1 MTQKK
6 ADISTKRLISLA
18 PDRWIQWL
26 MGRSG
31 LKVLQII
38 SSEFQWV
45 SRESDV
51 LVKAHSPDLGEFLI
65 LNELQLRYNQKVPRR
80 MRAYTAMA
88 SEKYQL
94 PVYPVLINLLEA
106 SSGTIA
112 SSFES
117 NFAGLKAI
125 QEYQVINLWE
135 VDVDIVF
142 QRNLSTLLPLVP
154 ILKGGGSEQV
164 IRRALRQLRVQGQP
178 GELESMLGFFATYV
192 LDLDLVQ
199 QILRLD
205 MAILEQS
212 PLYREIVSRS
222 EQRGIAIGEQ
232 RGIAIGE
239 QRGIAIGE
247 QRGIEQIALNM
258 LRMGMA
264 IEQVSEATGLSL
276 EQVTQLG
283 SSVKASDF
291 EQDN

>member
-1 MTQKK
+1 
-6 ADISTKRLISLA
+6 
-18 PDRWIQWL
+18 

-117 NFAGLKAI
+117 N
-125 QEYQVINLWE
+125 
-135 VDVDIVF
+135 
-142 QRNLSTLLPLVP
+142 
-154 ILKGGGSEQV
+154 
-164 IRRALRQLRVQGQP
+164 LRV
-178 GELESMLGFFATYV
+178 
-192 LDLDLVQ
+192 
-199 QILRLD
+199 
-205 MAILEQS
+205 
-212 PLYREIVSRS
+212 
-222 EQRGIAIGEQ
+222 
-232 RGIAIGE
+232 
-239 QRGIAIGE
+239 
-247 QRGIEQIALNM
+247 
-258 LRMGMA
+258 
-264 IEQVSEATGLSL
+264 
-276 EQVTQLG
+276 
-283 SSVKASDF
+283 
-291 EQDN
+291 

>member
-31 LKVLQII
+31 LKALQII

-45 SRESDV
+45 ARESDV
-51 LVKAHSPDLGEFLI
+51 LVKAYSPDLGEFLI

-94 PVYPVLINLLEA
+94 PVYAVLINLLEA

-117 NFAGLKAI
+117 NFAGQRAI

-135 VDVDIVF
+135 IDVDIVF

-154 ILKGGGSEQV
+154 ILFLRWRRTSYPTCFETVTGSRTTRGARINV
-164 IRRALRQLRVQGQP
+164 RV
-178 GELESMLGFFATYV
+178 LCY
-192 LDLDLVQ
+192 
-199 QILRLD
+199 LRLRSRFSSTNSEVRYGNFRT
-205 MAILEQS
+205 IS
-212 PLYREIVSRS
+212 FVSRDS
-222 EQRGIAIGEQ
+222 FQE
-232 RGIAIGE
+232 
-239 QRGIAIGE
+239 
-247 QRGIEQIALNM
+247 
-258 LRMGMA
+258 
-264 IEQVSEATGLSL
+264 
-276 EQVTQLG
+276 
-283 SSVKASDF
+283 
-291 EQDN
+291 

>member
-1 MTQKK
+1 MTRKK

-45 SRESDV
+45 ARESDV
-51 LVKAHSPDLGEFLI
+51 LVKAYSPDLGEFLI

-80 MRAYTAMA
+80 MRAYTALA

-94 PVYPVLINLLEA
+94 PVYAVLINLLEA

-117 NFAGLKAI
+117 NFAGQRAI

-135 VDVDIVF
+135 IDVDIVF

-232 RGIAIGE
+232 RGKQE
-239 QRGIAIGE
+239 GI
-247 QRGIEQIALNM
+247 QQVALNM

-276 EQVTQLG
+276 EQVTGLV
-283 SSVKASDF
+283 SSAKASD
-291 EQDN
+291 ERTR

>member
-1 MTQKK
+1 
-6 ADISTKRLISLA
+6 
-18 PDRWIQWL
+18 
-26 MGRSG
+26 
-31 LKVLQII
+31 
-38 SSEFQWV
+38 
-45 SRESDV
+45 
-51 LVKAHSPDLGEFLI
+51 
-65 LNELQLRYNQKVPRR
+65 
-80 MRAYTAMA
+80 MRAYTALA

-94 PVYPVLINLLEA
+94 PVYAVLINLLEA
-106 SSGTIA
+106 SSETIVNV
-112 SSFES
+112 FES
-117 NFAGLKAI
+117 NFAGQRAI

-154 ILKGGGSEQV
+154 ILKGGGEEQV
-164 IRRALRQLRVQGQP
+164 IRRALTQLRVQGQP

-239 QRGIAIGE
+239 QRGE
-247 QRGIEQIALNM
+247 QRGKQEGIQQVALNM
-258 LRMGMA
+258 LRLGMA
-264 IEQVSEATGLSL
+264 IEQISEATGLSL
-276 EQVTQLG
+276 EQVTGLV
-283 SSVKASDF
+283 SSAKASD
-291 EQDN
+291 ERTR

>member
-1 MTQKK
+1 
-6 ADISTKRLISLA
+6 
-18 PDRWIQWL
+18 
-26 MGRSG
+26 
-31 LKVLQII
+31 
-38 SSEFQWV
+38 
-45 SRESDV
+45 
-51 LVKAHSPDLGEFLI
+51 
-65 LNELQLRYNQKVPRR
+65 
-80 MRAYTAMA
+80 MA

-94 PVYPVLINLLEA
+94 PVYAVLINLLEA

-112 SSFES
+112 SSFSS
-117 NFAGLKAI
+117 NFAGQRAI

-154 ILKGGGSEQV
+154 ILKGGGEEQV
-164 IRRALRQLRVQGQP
+164 IRLAERVVELRALRQLRVQGQP

-222 EQRGIAIGEQ
+222 EQRGKQE
-232 RGIAIGE
+232 GI
-239 QRGIAIGE
+239 Q
-247 QRGIEQIALNM
+247 QVALNM
-258 LRMGMA
+258 LRLGMA

>member
-1 MTQKK
+1 
-6 ADISTKRLISLA
+6 
-18 PDRWIQWL
+18 
-26 MGRSG
+26 
-31 LKVLQII
+31 
-38 SSEFQWV
+38 
-45 SRESDV
+45 
-51 LVKAHSPDLGEFLI
+51 
-65 LNELQLRYNQKVPRR
+65 
-80 MRAYTAMA
+80 MA

-94 PVYPVLINLLEA
+94 PVYAVLINLLEA
-106 SSGTIA
+106 SSETIVNV
-112 SSFES
+112 FES

-192 LDLDLVQ
+192 LDLGLVQ

-212 PLYREIVSRS
+212 PLYREIVQRS
-222 EQRGIAIGEQ
+222 EQRGEQ
-232 RGIAIGE
+232 RGKQE
-239 QRGIAIGE
+239 GI
-247 QRGIEQIALNM
+247 QQVALNM

-276 EQVTQLG
+276 EQVTGLV
-283 SSVKASDF
+283 SSAKASD
-291 EQDN
+291 ERTR

>member
-1 MTQKK
+1 MTRKK

-45 SRESDV
+45 ARESDV
-51 LVKAHSPDLGEFLI
+51 LVKAYSPDLGEFLI

-94 PVYPVLINLLEA
+94 PVYPCLINLLEA

-212 PLYREIVSRS
+212 PLYREIVQRS
-222 EQRGIAIGEQ
+222 
-232 RGIAIGE
+232 E

-247 QRGIEQIALNM
+247 QRGIEQIAVNM
-258 LRMGMA
+258 LRLGMA
-264 IEQVSEATGLSL
+264 IEQISEATGLSL

>member
-1 MTQKK
+1 MDTVVDGQVW
-6 ADISTKRLISLA
+6 TE
-18 PDRWIQWL
+18 
-26 MGRSG
+26 
-31 LKVLQII
+31 
-38 SSEFQWV
+38 SS
-45 SRESDV
+45 R
-51 LVKAHSPDLGEFLI
+51 
-65 LNELQLRYNQKVPRR
+65 
-80 MRAYTAMA
+80 YTAMA

-94 PVYPVLINLLEA
+94 PVYAVLINLLEA
-106 SSGTIA
+106 SSETIA
-112 SSFES
+112 NSFES
-117 NFAGLKAI
+117 NFAGQRAI

-164 IRRALRQLRVQGQP
+164 IRRALTQLRVQGQP

-239 QRGIAIGE
+239 QRGI
-247 QRGIEQIALNM
+247 EQIAVNM
-258 LRMGMA
+258 LRLGMA
-264 IEQVSEATGLSL
+264 IEQISEATGLSL
-276 EQVTQLG
+276 KQINGLDK
-283 SSVKASDF
+283 SAKASD
-291 EQDN
+291 ERTR

>member
-45 SRESDV
+45 ARESDV
-51 LVKAHSPDLGEFLI
+51 LVKAQSPDLGEFLI
-65 LNELQLRYNQKVPRR
+65 LNELQLRYNQQVPRR

-94 PVYPVLINLLEA
+94 PVYAVLINLLEA

-164 IRRALRQLRVQGQP
+164 IRRALTQLRVQGQP

-212 PLYREIVSRS
+212 PLYQEIVQRS
-222 EQRGIAIGEQ
+222 EQRGIEQ
-232 RGIAIGE
+232 VAV
-239 QRGIAIGE
+239 
-247 QRGIEQIALNM
+247 NM
-258 LRMGMA
+258 LRLGMA
-264 IEQVSEATGLSL
+264 IEQISEATGLSL
-276 EQVTQLG
+276 KQINGLV

-291 EQDN
+291 EQGN

>member
-1 MTQKK
+1 MTRKK

-31 LKVLQII
+31 LKALQII

-51 LVKAHSPDLGEFLI
+51 LVKAQSPDLGEFLI

-80 MRAYTAMA
+80 MRAYTALA

-94 PVYPVLINLLEA
+94 PVYAVLINLLEA
-106 SSGTIA
+106 SSETIVNV
-112 SSFES
+112 FES
-117 NFAGLKAI
+117 NFAGQRAI

-164 IRRALRQLRVQGQP
+164 IRRALTQLRVQGQP

-212 PLYREIVSRS
+212 PLYREIVNRS

-239 QRGIAIGE
+239 QRGKQE
-247 QRGIEQIALNM
+247 GIQQVALNM
-258 LRMGMA
+258 LRLGMA

-276 EQVTQLG
+276 EQVTGLV
-283 SSVKASDF
+283 SSAKASD
-291 EQDN
+291 ERTR

>member
-45 SRESDV
+45 GRESDV
-51 LVKAHSPDLGEFLI
+51 LVKAYSPDLGEFLI

-154 ILKGGGSEQV
+154 ILKGGGKEQV

-212 PLYREIVSRS
+212 PLYQEIVSRS

-239 QRGIAIGE
+239 QRGIE
-247 QRGIEQIALNM
+247 QVALNM
-258 LRMGMA
+258 LRIGMA

-276 EQVTQLG
+276 EQVTGLG
-283 SSVKASDF
+283 SSAKAS
-291 EQDN
+291 E

>member
-1 MTQKK
+1 MTRKK

-94 PVYPVLINLLEA
+94 PVYAVLINLLEA

-117 NFAGLKAI
+117 NFAGQRAI

-164 IRRALRQLRVQGQP
+164 IRRALTQLRVQGQP

-212 PLYREIVSRS
+212 PLYREIVQRS
-222 EQRGIAIGEQ
+222 EQRGKRE
-232 RGIAIGE
+232 GI
-239 QRGIAIGE
+239 Q
-247 QRGIEQIALNM
+247 QVALNM
-258 LRMGMA
+258 LRLGMA
-264 IEQVSEATGLSL
+264 IEQISEATGLSL
-276 EQVTQLG
+276 KQINGLDK
-283 SSVKASDF
+283 SAKAS
-291 EQDN
+291 EQEQGN

>member
-1 MTQKK
+1 MTRKK

-45 SRESDV
+45 GRESDV
-51 LVKAHSPDLGEFLI
+51 LVKAYSPDLGEFLI

-94 PVYPVLINLLEA
+94 PVYAVLINLLEA
-106 SSGTIA
+106 SSETIVNL
-112 SSFES
+112 FES
-117 NFAGLKAI
+117 NFAGQRAI

-154 ILKGGGSEQV
+154 ILKGGAEEQV
-164 IRRALRQLRVQGQP
+164 IRLAERVVELRALRQLRVQGQP

-222 EQRGIAIGEQ
+222 EQRGKQE
-232 RGIAIGE
+232 GI
-239 QRGIAIGE
+239 Q
-247 QRGIEQIALNM
+247 QVALNM
-258 LRMGMA
+258 LRLGMA

>member
-1 MTQKK
+1 
-6 ADISTKRLISLA
+6 
-18 PDRWIQWL
+18 

-45 SRESDV
+45 GRESDV
-51 LVKAHSPDLGEFLI
+51 LVKAYSPDLGEFLI

-80 MRAYTAMA
+80 MRAYTALA
-88 SEKYQL
+88 EEKYQL
-94 PVYPVLINLLEA
+94 PVYPCLINLLEA

-142 QRNLSTLLPLVP
+142 QCNLSTLLPLVP

-212 PLYREIVSRS
+212 PLYQEIVSRS

-232 RGIAIGE
+232 RGE

-247 QRGIEQIALNM
+247 QRGIEQVALNM
-258 LRMGMA
+258 LRIGMA

-276 EQVTQLG
+276 EQVTGLG
-283 SSVKASDF
+283 SSAKAS
-291 EQDN
+291 E

>member
-1 MTQKK
+1 MTRKK

-80 MRAYTAMA
+80 MRAYTALA

-94 PVYPVLINLLEA
+94 PVYAVLINLLEA
-106 SSGTIA
+106 SSETIVNV
-112 SSFES
+112 FES
-117 NFAGLKAI
+117 NFAGQRAI

-164 IRRALRQLRVQGQP
+164 IRRALTQLRVQGQP

-212 PLYREIVSRS
+212 PLYREIVNRS

-232 RGIAIGE
+232 RGKQE
-239 QRGIAIGE
+239 GI
-247 QRGIEQIALNM
+247 QQVALNM
-258 LRMGMA
+258 LRLGMA
-264 IEQVSEATGLSL
+264 IEQISEATGLSL
-276 EQVTQLG
+276 EQVTGLV
-283 SSVKASDF
+283 SSAKASD
-291 EQDN
+291 ERTR

>member
-1 MTQKK
+1 MTRKK

-31 LKVLQII
+31 LKALQII

-45 SRESDV
+45 GRESDV
-51 LVKAHSPDLGEFLI
+51 LVKAQSPDLGEFLI

-94 PVYPVLINLLEA
+94 PVYAVLINLLEA

-117 NFAGLKAI
+117 NFAGQRAI

-135 VDVDIVF
+135 IDVDIVF

-154 ILKGGGSEQV
+154 ILKGGAEEQV

-222 EQRGIAIGEQ
+222 EQRGKQE
-232 RGIAIGE
+232 GI
-239 QRGIAIGE
+239 Q
-247 QRGIEQIALNM
+247 QVALNM
-258 LRMGMA
+258 LRLGMA
-264 IEQVSEATGLSL
+264 IEQVCEATGLSL
-276 EQVTQLG
+276 EQVTGLV
-283 SSVKASDF
+283 SCAKASD
-291 EQDN
+291 ERTR

>member
-45 SRESDV
+45 ARESDV

-80 MRAYTAMA
+80 MRAYTALA

-94 PVYPVLINLLEA
+94 PVYAVLINLLEA
-106 SSGTIA
+106 SSETIVNV
-112 SSFES
+112 FES
-117 NFAGLKAI
+117 NFAGQRAI

-164 IRRALRQLRVQGQP
+164 IRRALTQLRVQGQP

-212 PLYREIVSRS
+212 PLYREIVNRS

-239 QRGIAIGE
+239 QRGKQE
-247 QRGIEQIALNM
+247 GIQQVALNM
-258 LRMGMA
+258 LRLGMA

-276 EQVTQLG
+276 EQVTGLV
-283 SSVKASDF
+283 SSAKASD
-291 EQDN
+291 ERTR